1 MRRNFP
7 VPIKVFISLLFDKQN
22 LLNYFALII
31 KFIFRTFE
39 DIRSYISD
47 DVKVEATPELRRI
60 TAVDHPYP
68 ISKA

>member
-1 MRRNFP
+1 MPNKSKNFRSGILQHMAP
-7 VPIKVFISLLFDKQN
+7 VYL
-22 LLNYFALII
+22 
-31 KFIFRTFE
+31 RTFE

-47 DVKVEATPELRRI
+47 DVKSEATPELRRI